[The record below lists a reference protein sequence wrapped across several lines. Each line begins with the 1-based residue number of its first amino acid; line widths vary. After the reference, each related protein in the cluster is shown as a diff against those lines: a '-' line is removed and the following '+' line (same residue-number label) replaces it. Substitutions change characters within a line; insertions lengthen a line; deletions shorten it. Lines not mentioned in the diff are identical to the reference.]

1 MRRVAALLT
10 VGAIAACSSL
20 PDAGNGVVQ
29 LQVFTPDSLFL
40 YQDSSLTLRAVAF
53 NLNGDSVA
61 TPILWRTPDTNLVAV
76 DATSGLVTSKL
87 DTMATARV
95 QASAGTLLSSII
107 SIGLRPTPA
116 DTTTPSG
123 LRARP

>member
-1 MRRVAALLT
+1 MRHVVALLT
-10 VGAIAACSSL
+10 VGAIAGCGSL

-29 LQVFTPDSLFL
+29 LQVFTPDSLSL
-40 YQDSSLTLRAVAF
+40 YPDSSLTLRAVAF

-61 TPILWRTPDTNLVAV
+61 TPILWRTPDTNLVTV
-76 DATSGLVTSKL
+76 GATSGLVTSRL
-87 DTMATARV
+87 DTTATARV

-107 SIGLRPTPA
+107 SIQLRTALA
-116 DTTTPSG
+116 DTTTTSG

>member
-1 MRRVAALLT
+1 VRRVQALLA
-10 VGAIAACSSL
+10 VAAIAACSSL

-40 YQDSSLTLRAVAF
+40 YPDSSLTLRAVAF
-53 NLNGDSVA
+53 NLSGDTVA
-61 TPILWRTPDTNLVAV
+61 APILWRTPDTALVTV
-76 DATSGLVTSKL
+76 DATSGVVTSKL
-87 DTMATARV
+87 DTSATARV

-107 SIGLRPTPA
+107 TIELRRAP
-116 DTTTPSG
+116 DTTTASG